1 MDCHSIDKEQFIE
14 VFGRETEK
22 HASYY
27 SFGGVVFSAV
37 KRGGAVVTHVGCKK
51 ENMKNLRE
59 ACRRYC
65 YYMLTTFEWCKM
77 VVATVDIKRQSV
89 INLCRKLGF
98 IDTGDFEFE
107 HGTAK
112 VMVKTR

>member
-1 MDCHSIDKEQFIE
+1 MDCVIIDKEQFKE
-14 VFGRETEK
+14 VFGSEAEK

-37 KRGGAVVTHVGCKK
+37 RRGGAIITHVGCKK
-51 ENMKNLRE
+51 ENMRNLRE

-65 YYMLTTFEWCKM
+65 YYMLNTFEWCRM
-77 VVATVDIKRQSV
+77 VVATVDVKRQSV

-98 IDTGDFEFE
+98 IDTGEFEFE
-107 HGTAK
+107 NGTAK
-112 VMVKTR
+112 VMVKTK

>member
-1 MDCHSIDKEQFIE
+1 MDCVIIDKEQFVE

-37 KRGGAVVTHVGCKK
+37 KRGGAVVTHVGCKQ
-51 ENMKNLRE
+51 ENMTNLRE
-59 ACRRYC
+59 ACKRYC
-65 YYMLTTFEWCKM
+65 YYMLNTFEWCKM
-77 VVATVDIKRQSV
+77 VIATVDLKRQSV

-98 IDTGDFEFE
+98 TDAGDFEFE
-107 HGTAK
+107 YGTAK
-112 VMVKTR
+112 VMVKTK

>member
-1 MDCHSIDKEQFIE
+1 MDCTIISKSEFIE
-14 VFGRETEK
+14 VFGCETET

-37 KRGGAVVTHVGCKK
+37 KRGNSVVTHVGCKR

-59 ACRRYC
+59 ACKRYC
-65 YYMLTTFEWCKM
+65 YYMLNTFEWCKM
-77 VVATVDIKRQSV
+77 VIATVSLNRRSV

-98 IDTGDFEFE
+98 VDMGDFKSEY
-107 HGTAK
+107 GTAK
-112 VMVKTR
+112 VMVKTK

>member
-1 MDCHSIDKEQFIE
+1 MDCVIIDKDQFVE
-14 VFGRETEK
+14 VFGREAEK

-37 KRGGAVVTHVGCKK
+37 KRGGAVVTHVGCKR

-65 YYMLTTFEWCKM
+65 YYMLNTFEWCKM
-77 VVATVDIKRQSV
+77 VVATVDLKRQSV

-107 HGTAK
+107 YGTAK
-112 VMVKTR
+112 VMVKTK